1 MRVRA
6 HYSLLNEIESGPNA
20 TLPALEPLIAR
31 WHGTRI
37 RRIDRYIQLCV
48 AGGLN
53 CIAGQPLH
61 PQTGVYLASRVG
73 AVSTSAKTMIQT
85 EQKAEMP
92 KPLHFVNTLG
102 NSAGFYL
109 TQLLGLTGTAVVVS
123 QEWLSFESALLH
135 AWLDLQQGRI
145 DCALVGGFDEVPL
158 PTSHQLE
165 RLDQAH
171 ISPPPTHLTEGT
183 HWLLLERSTDPFGT
197 NLGAPLW
204 LADAQELEQ
213 WLQTQERF
221 DRIQTSFNPNSA
233 ETALL
238 TTHAD
243 EQQVFTRTAA
253 LHGTFSGA
261 ALVHLSEQLEGRS
274 IGYRALHLMRGPG
287 GPYGAVVLSRHVI
300 A

>member
-85 EQKAEMP
+85 EQKGEMP
-92 KPLHFVNTLG
+92 KPLHFVNTLCT
-102 NSAGFYL
+102 SAGFCR
-109 TQLLGLTGTAVVVS
+109 TQLLGLTGAAVVVS
-123 QEWLSFESALLH
+123 LEWLSFESALLH
-135 AWLDLQQGRI
+135 AWLDLKQGRI
-145 DCALVGGFDEVPL
+145 DCALVGGFDEVSL

-183 HWLLLERSTDPFGT
+183 HWLLLERSTSPSGT
-197 NLGAPLW
+197 NLGAPHW
-204 LADAQELEQ
+204 LADSQELDQ
-213 WLQTQERF
+213 WLQQQKPF
-221 DRIQTSFNPNSA
+221 ACIQTSFTPDSA
-233 ETALL
+233 EAELLARHTDLQQALP
-238 TTHAD
+238 
-243 EQQVFTRTAA
+243 RTAPP
-253 LHGTFSGA
+253 HVVFSGD
-261 ALVHLSEQLEGRS
+261 ALVHQFEQSPVSAPIR
-274 IGYRALHLMRGPG
+274 RTLHLVRGPEA
-287 GPYGAVVLSRHVI
+287 PYCAVIVSN
-300 A
+300 AA